1 MNNQSASGSLENQA
15 FIIAQGIMGRDSSGP
30 QAMAIEAITIIMT
43 AIYELYVVKFPQ
55 NFYN

>member
-30 QAMAIEAITIIMT
+30 QAIAIEAVTIYKDAMNV
-43 AIYELYVVKFPQ
+43 LYVL
-55 NFYN
+55 